1 MADQP
6 PETFLGLQLQP
17 MVHVRDMP
25 ASVAFYRRLGGEIIH
40 GTEDADWVLMQV
52 GTVQIAL
59 VGRPADP
66 LRGESP
72 VDLVFGATAPLEQ
85 LRRRLPGAEL
95 ADHRDFGEQL
105 EVRSPDGLLIR
116 INQLEPDPLT

>member
-40 GTEDADWVLMQV
+40 GAEDADWVLMQV

-59 VGRPADP
+59 VRRPADP
-66 LRGESP
+66 VRGESA
-72 VDLVFGATAPLEQ
+72 VELVFGATAPLEL
-85 LRRRLPGAEL
+85 LRQRLPGAQL
-95 ADHRDFGEQL
+95 AVHQDFGEQL
-105 EVRSPDGLLIR
+105 EVRTPDGMLIR
-116 INQLEPDPLT
+116 INQLEPDPLV

>member
-25 ASVAFYRRLGGEIIH
+25 ASVAFYRRLGGEIVH
-40 GTEDADWVLMQV
+40 GTEDADWVLMQL

-59 VGRPADP
+59 VSHPADP
-66 LRGESP
+66 VRGESA
-72 VDLVFGATAPLEQ
+72 VELVFGATAPLEH
-85 LRRRLPGAEL
+85 LRQRLPGAQL
-95 ADHRDFGEQL
+95 AVHRDFGEQL
-105 EVRSPDGLLIR
+105 EVRTPDGMLIR
-116 INQLEPDPLT
+116 INQLEPDPLV